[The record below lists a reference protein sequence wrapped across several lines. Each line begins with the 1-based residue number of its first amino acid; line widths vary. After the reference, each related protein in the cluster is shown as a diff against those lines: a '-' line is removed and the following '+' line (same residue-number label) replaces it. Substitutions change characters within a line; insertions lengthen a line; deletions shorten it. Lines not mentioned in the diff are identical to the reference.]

1 MEPRFVTFRNGC
13 ERYLINVNDISTV
26 VMSEFQPH
34 LITISSLDGSL
45 TEIDIADDN
54 TTAAAHSIVDG
65 IINAICSNKKLYEI
79 VEIDE

>member
-54 TTAAAHSIVDG
+54 TTAVAHSIVDG

>member
-54 TTAAAHSIVDG
+54 TTTAAHSIVDG

-79 VEIDE
+79 VEIGE